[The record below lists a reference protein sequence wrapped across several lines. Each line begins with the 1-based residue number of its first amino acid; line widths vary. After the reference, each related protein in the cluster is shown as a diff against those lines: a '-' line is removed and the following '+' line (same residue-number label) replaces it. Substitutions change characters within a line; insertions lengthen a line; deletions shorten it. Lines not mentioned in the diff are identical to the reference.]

1 MNVVYNRFITSLGC
15 QNKVSYTTQLRF
27 VMYDDIHNSASL
39 RLCIIPKGLPTL
51 RLVAKGLK
59 AWAIRRSVF
68 R

>member
-1 MNVVYNRFITSLGC
+1 MIDSGEFIMSFKMSFLFS
-15 QNKVSYTTQLRF
+15 KVLQRDTQLLVNMIMIDF
-27 VMYDDIHNSASL
+27 ELSTMNAF
-39 RLCIIPKGLPTL
+39 KGLPTL